1 MKRKSR
7 KSRKAN
13 GNGSGKHTKRAKQHR
28 TQKQHR
34 IEAIPSGY
42 HAVTPYLSVRGAA
55 EAIEFYKKAFDAK
68 EMVRMPGPNGKLGH
82 CELQIG
88 DSRIMLSDEHWD
100 MQFLSPATRGGTT
113 VEMYLYVKD
122 ADKVVERAE
131 EAGAQVVRPVE
142 VQFYGDRTGTV
153 KDPFGHCWHVA
164 THVEDIPMSELQKK
178 AEEMAAGAS
187 GVGPTS

>member
-1 MKRKSR
+1 MKRKARKSR
-7 KSRKAN
+7 KSNGDAKHAKRGRLQRK
-13 GNGSGKHTKRAKQHR
+13 
-28 TQKQHR
+28 HR

-55 EAIEFYKKAFDAK
+55 EAIEFYKKAFGAK

-88 DSRIMLSDEHWD
+88 DSRVMLSDEHWD

-122 ADKVVERAE
+122 ADKVVEKAE
-131 EAGAQVVRPVE
+131 EAGAEVVRPVE

-164 THVEDIPMSELQKK
+164 THVEDVPMSELRRK
-178 AEEMAAGAS
+178 AEEMAAQATPS
-187 GVGPTS
+187 AGPTS